1 MSHFSDVQIRRFRFL
16 FNKYSQ
22 SESSTYAIIKHTQPG
37 GNTNALLPEAPSSW
51 EIAADK
57 TSWLLKVNF
66 KITPFELTEL
76 MLHFGPA
83 ISLTQARDFIY
94 EYDSCCTG
102 SLDFDDFIEFL
113 GDYLAILQ
121 VRIDTATKH
130 YADRMMLA
138 KTPNIVNGCM
148 EEWNVG
154 DNLAHSDTR
163 VLIARHF
170 IQRFPDEASYLASLY
185 LDDPEGLFT
194 GTDSMTS
201 EMLSSRIVCNMAFLK
216 RTIVV
221 RVYSARNL
229 MSFARLKK
237 RPKKGIEY
245 ASLDPIIR
253 IELASVVQ
261 ETSAKISTPKPD
273 WDQDLTFNI
282 TIPPGEI
289 HDVMQWVDR
298 QVMTVSLLDFEGE
311 VAQYTE
317 VIAQSCIPLLRILM
331 SVKKPMWQV
340 VKLNPV
346 SCMAD
351 LSTTPCVELSITDN
365 TREEWTWAKVVDAY
379 IPPEEVWMSKYG
391 MNVKNDMQ
399 VFTKH
404 IKSASGRM
412 IDILQRYESVA
423 RPLRIPFRRRYFPT
437 IALNEF
443 NQFVPLTSLVTRLT
457 LPVGSTAIKTPS
469 DACME
474 VARIP
479 TFVGNVERSKETMK
493 LMAKHLSDAEESRI
507 SNADFTLELKNVAGW
522 SRQHFWANSAT
533 HNFFGQVASPQTM
546 LLRRKGTQLEH
557 AILLCNLLIGLNMP
571 SFIAIGKGDM
581 LCSYQFTDKSLS
593 TVKRRPYVWVVSILK
608 SNHPDYCTT
617 SNDFDDFS
625 PYTITYEGMDQD
637 SVVFHR
643 KNFRQMSDS
652 AKRQNKNKELTVIH
666 WDPVT
671 DASAESIQRPI
682 RKTSTT
688 THGHDDRA
696 MVSALAVCIQ
706 QYRRHERMILH
717 TRFHRAASKLLQN
730 QLGRFEA
737 AHVQQMQRR
746 ASSAS
751 AAARSNL
758 TPNTVGPHNAPLRNS
773 VLGESM
779 QRMLLV
785 DNHKAK
791 ESSGCVGLAD
801 EVHRAIVEFAVP
813 DRCFYRGTV
822 LQFASVDVDAVL
834 EQLAVLGVL
843 DAAIPGMAYVLA
855 ARIFRHEFGVTL
867 WVGVGYLAD
876 LLAKEVFTIMNPVNK

>member
-253 IELASVVQ
+253 IELAGVVQ

-311 VAQYTE
+311 VAQ
-317 VIAQSCIPLLRILM
+317 L
-331 SVKKPMWQV
+331 
-340 VKLNPV
+340 
-346 SCMAD
+346 
-351 LSTTPCVELSITDN
+351 
-365 TREEWTWAKVVDAY
+365 
-379 IPPEEVWMSKYG
+379 
-391 MNVKNDMQ
+391 
-399 VFTKH
+399 
-404 IKSASGRM
+404 
-412 IDILQRYESVA
+412 
-423 RPLRIPFRRRYFPT
+423 
-437 IALNEF
+437 
-443 NQFVPLTSLVTRLT
+443 
-457 LPVGSTAIKTPS
+457 
-469 DACME
+469 
-474 VARIP
+474 
-479 TFVGNVERSKETMK
+479 
-493 LMAKHLSDAEESRI
+493 SRI
-507 SNADFTLELKNVAGW
+507 
-522 SRQHFWANSAT
+522 
-533 HNFFGQVASPQTM
+533 
-546 LLRRKGTQLEH
+546 
-557 AILLCNLLIGLNMP
+557 
-571 SFIAIGKGDM
+571 
-581 LCSYQFTDKSLS
+581 
-593 TVKRRPYVWVVSILK
+593 
-608 SNHPDYCTT
+608 
-617 SNDFDDFS
+617 
-625 PYTITYEGMDQD
+625 
-637 SVVFHR
+637 
-643 KNFRQMSDS
+643 
-652 AKRQNKNKELTVIH
+652 
-666 WDPVT
+666 
-671 DASAESIQRPI
+671 
-682 RKTSTT
+682 
-688 THGHDDRA
+688 
-696 MVSALAVCIQ
+696 
-706 QYRRHERMILH
+706 
-717 TRFHRAASKLLQN
+717 
-730 QLGRFEA
+730 
-737 AHVQQMQRR
+737 
-746 ASSAS
+746 
-751 AAARSNL
+751 
-758 TPNTVGPHNAPLRNS
+758 
-773 VLGESM
+773 
-779 QRMLLV
+779 
-785 DNHKAK
+785 
-791 ESSGCVGLAD
+791 
-801 EVHRAIVEFAVP
+801 
-813 DRCFYRGTV
+813 
-822 LQFASVDVDAVL
+822 
-834 EQLAVLGVL
+834 
-843 DAAIPGMAYVLA
+843 
-855 ARIFRHEFGVTL
+855 
-867 WVGVGYLAD
+867 
-876 LLAKEVFTIMNPVNK
+876 